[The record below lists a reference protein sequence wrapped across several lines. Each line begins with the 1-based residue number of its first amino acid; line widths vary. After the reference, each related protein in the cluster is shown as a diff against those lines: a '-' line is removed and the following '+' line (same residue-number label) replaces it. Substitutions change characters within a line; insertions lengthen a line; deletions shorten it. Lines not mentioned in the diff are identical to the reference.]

1 MSKMPPCL
9 NCQDRVLG
17 CHSTCLEYLEFRRE
31 RDELLE
37 KKQQEKPFWRGHE
50 VSNSRQE
57 VI

>member
-17 CHSTCLEYLEFRRE
+17 CHSTCREYLEFRRE

-37 KKQQEKPFWRGHE
+37 KKQKEKSFWRGHE
-50 VSNSRQE
+50 VRDSR
-57 VI
+57 

>member
-17 CHSTCLEYLEFRRE
+17 CHSTCREYLAFRKN

-37 KKQQEKPFWRGHE
+37 KKQKEKSFFRGHE
-50 VSNSRQE
+50 ARNSR
-57 VI
+57 

>member
-17 CHSTCLEYLEFRRE
+17 CHSTCREYLAFRKN

-37 KKQQEKPFWRGHE
+37 KKQKEKSFFREHE
-50 VSNSRQE
+50 VRNSR
-57 VI
+57 